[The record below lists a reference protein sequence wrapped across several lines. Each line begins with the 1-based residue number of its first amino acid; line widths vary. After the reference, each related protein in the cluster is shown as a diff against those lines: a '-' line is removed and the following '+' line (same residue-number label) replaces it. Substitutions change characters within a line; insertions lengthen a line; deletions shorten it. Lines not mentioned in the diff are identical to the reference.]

1 MNYVFSITALDAPA
15 LDAQTCQALRQRT
28 EHIGRTRHPRLWK
41 WTDRRRGGRSQEE
54 LDRMQRRR
62 SRVLSLCVLAL
73 GVVLLIPGMQDP
85 QTLLLPTL
93 AGIFGV
99 AWGLISLLGSLRP
112 RRDPFQQMADTL
124 LRGMADILPAKVTFT
139 DDAMTVEANG
149 ASETTPYSQFQAV
162 IDQPELI
169 LLSFGQQSVLLLPK
183 KALADQAEA
192 LLSLLTQRIA
202 NQNT

>member
-15 LDAQTCQALRQRT
+15 LDAQTCQALRQRA
-28 EHIGRTRHPRLWK
+28 EHISRTRHPWLWK
-41 WTDRRRGGRSQEE
+41 WTDRRRDGRSQEE

-62 SRVLSLCVLAL
+62 SRALSLCVLAL
-73 GVVLLIPGMQDP
+73 GVVLLIPGMQNP

-99 AWGLISLLGSLRP
+99 AWGLISLLSSLRP
-112 RRDPFQQMADTL
+112 RHDPFQQAADAL

-139 DDAMTVEANG
+139 EDAMTVEANG

-192 LLSLLTQRIA
+192 LLSLLTQRTA